1 MAQATR
7 RNFGSPFCLVA
18 KQPTDNLTHLFGM
31 QKQALPL
38 LLLFL
43 FVSSAFG
50 QAKTSHKVTGTLAD
64 NSGMPIVGAIVRVSA
79 IEEDIKT
86 DIRTP
91 VSDNKGKFELDLPP
105 GDYVLTVG
113 EHLSPDARLVLKV
126 PEYGPI
132 PGDITFT
139 VDAEKYCCSDKQG
152 KKYPTPTVLP
162 KPPYPAAARAVRA
175 RGEVVVKIELN
186 DDGSVKAAQAVSGH
200 PLLRVASV
208 NAAKGSKFAAPDEA
222 STRSVS
228 LVYVFIVDGE
238 GLLAYRHSNPYRIE
252 VISAVEII
260 SH

>member
-1 MAQATR
+1 
-7 RNFGSPFCLVA
+7 
-18 KQPTDNLTHLFGM
+18 M

-43 FVSSAFG
+43 FVSFAFG
-50 QAKTSHKVTGTLAD
+50 QAKTSHRMTGTLVD
-64 NSGMPIVGAIVRVSA
+64 NSGMPIVGALVRVSA
-79 IEEDIKT
+79 IGEDVKT
-86 DIRTP
+86 DIRAP

-139 VDAEKYCCSDKQG
+139 VDAEKFCCSDKQG

-162 KPPYPAAARAVRA
+162 KPPYPPAARAVRA
-175 RGEVVVKIELN
+175 MGEVVVKIELN
-186 DDGSVKAAQAVSGH
+186 DDGSVQAAQAVSGH
-200 PLLRVASV
+200 PLLRAASV

-238 GLLAYRHSNPYRIE
+238 GLLAYRHSNSFRVD
-252 VISAVEII
+252 VIAEPVIFCG
-260 SH
+260 

>member
-1 MAQATR
+1 M
-7 RNFGSPFCLVA
+7 
-18 KQPTDNLTHLFGM
+18 
-31 QKQALPL
+31 
-38 LLLFL
+38 
-43 FVSSAFG
+43 
-50 QAKTSHKVTGTLAD
+50 TGTLVD
-64 NSGMPIVGAIVRVSA
+64 NSGMPIVGALVRVSA
-79 IEEDIKT
+79 MDEDVKT

-91 VSDNKGKFELDLPP
+91 ITDNKGKFAVELPP

-113 EHLSPDARLVLKV
+113 DHLSPDARLVLKV

-139 VDAEKYCCSDKQG
+139 VNAEKYCCSDKQG
-152 KKYPTPTVLP
+152 KKYSTPAVLP

-175 RGEVVVKIELN
+175 TGEVVVRIELN
-186 DDGSVKAAQAVSGH
+186 DDGSVQSAQAVSGH
-200 PLLRVASV
+200 PLLRAASV

-222 STRSVS
+222 SARSVS

-238 GLLAYRHSNPYRIE
+238 DLLAYRHSNPYRIE

>member
-1 MAQATR
+1 M
-7 RNFGSPFCLVA
+7 
-18 KQPTDNLTHLFGM
+18 D
-31 QKQALPL
+31 
-38 LLLFL
+38 
-43 FVSSAFG
+43 
-50 QAKTSHKVTGTLAD
+50 
-64 NSGMPIVGAIVRVSA
+64 
-79 IEEDIKT
+79 EDVKT

-91 VSDNKGKFELDLPP
+91 ITDNKGKFAVELPP

-113 EHLSPDARLVLKV
+113 DHLSPDARLVLKV

-139 VDAEKYCCSDKQG
+139 VNAEKYCCSDKQG
-152 KKYPTPTVLP
+152 KKYSTPAVLP

-175 RGEVVVKIELN
+175 TGEVVVRIELN
-186 DDGSVKAAQAVSGH
+186 DDGSVQSAQAVSGH
-200 PLLRVASV
+200 PLLRAASV

-222 STRSVS
+222 SARSVS

-238 GLLAYRHSNPYRIE
+238 DLLAYRHSNPYRIE